1 MFRSS
6 VSRPCAFLVG
16 LLLALGTAACG
27 KKPDGTPYGVDP
39 ARLPEGRHKA
49 AGTAIYKQDVPKGA
63 ELNAVTNGARTG
75 QPVGAALQPQATPG
89 R

>member
-1 MFRSS
+1 MARISASLLYVFF
-6 VSRPCAFLVG
+6 VS

-39 ARLPEGRHKA
+39 AKLPEGRHKT
-49 AGTAIYKQDVPKGA
+49 AGSTIYKQDMPKGA
-63 ELNAVTNGARTG
+63 EMNAVTNAARVG
-75 QPVGAALQPQATPG
+75 QPANASLPPQPAQP

>member
-1 MFRSS
+1 MFRATPSLPYALLMS
-6 VSRPCAFLVG
+6 

-39 ARLPEGRHKA
+39 AKLPEGRHKTQSA
-49 AGTAIYKQDVPKGA
+49 ASIYKTDVPKGA
-63 ELNAVTNGARTG
+63 EMNAVTNAAKVG
-75 QPVGAALQPQATPG
+75 QPASAALQPTQP

>member
-1 MFRSS
+1 MFSAFPS
-6 VSRPCAFLVG
+6 VRHTFFMS

-39 ARLPEGRHKA
+39 ARLPEGRRKA
-49 AGTAIYKQDVPKGA
+49 HSTTLIYKKDMPKGA
-63 ELNAVTNGARTG
+63 EMNAVTNAAKTG
-75 QPVGAALQPQATPG
+75 QPTGAQPLGSPT

>member
-1 MFRSS
+1 MFRATASF
-6 VSRPCAFLVG
+6 PYAFFLS

-39 ARLPEGRHKA
+39 AKLPEGRRKA
-49 AGTAIYKQDVPKGA
+49 QSTTSIYKKDMPKGA
-63 ELNAVTNGARTG
+63 EMNAVTNAAKTG
-75 QPVGAALQPQATPG
+75 QPASAQALGQPT